1 MTQPLPPATQTAA
14 DEAKLGAHTHTFL
27 PRFKKEPQRLD
38 LFDNGV
44 VVEQQ
49 DGSLLPIPW
58 NDMLVYEG
66 ITSRSSVVSRN
77 YTLCHTDGRSAFL
90 TDWKGA
96 REFGPIINTAVAK
109 VWVPHH
115 LKRVAEGTPWVLVDI
130 AGKPK
135 SKLAISKDGLEA
147 GRNFYPWAKVRSVGA
162 EVGSLYVKVAGKFT
176 PVAYPAVHIY
186 NFHAALLVAKHFHER
201 AQDS

>member
-1 MTQPLPPATQTAA
+1 MMQTLPPATQRAA
-14 DEAKLGAHTHTFL
+14 DEAQLGNHTHTYL
-27 PRFKKEPQRLD
+27 PRYKKEPRRLD

-49 DGSLLPIPW
+49 DGSLLPIMW
-58 NDMLVYEG
+58 NSMLVYEG

-90 TDWKGA
+90 TNWQGA
-96 REFGPIINTAVAK
+96 QEFGPIINAAVAK
-109 VWVPHH
+109 LWVPHH
-115 LKRVAEGTPWVLVDI
+115 LKRIADGTPWVLVNI

-135 SKLAISKDGLEA
+135 SKLAISKEGLEA
-147 GRNFYPWAKVRSVGA
+147 GRDFYPWTKVRSVGV
-162 EVGSLYVKVAGKFT
+162 EVGSLWVKVSGKLT

-186 NFHAALLVAKHFHER
+186 NFHAALLVAKHFHEK
-201 AQDS
+201 AQGA